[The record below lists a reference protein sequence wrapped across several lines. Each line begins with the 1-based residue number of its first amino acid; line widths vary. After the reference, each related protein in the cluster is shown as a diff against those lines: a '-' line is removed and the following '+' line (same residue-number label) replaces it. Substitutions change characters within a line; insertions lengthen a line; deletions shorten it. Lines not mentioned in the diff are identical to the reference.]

1 MMVKFNMDVDQCIN
15 KYKKLSKK
23 IFKQW
28 HVVGKFS
35 GGFGSV
41 KKFSSKNLR
50 KVLLKHVIQPGLED
64 CEIDIEA
71 LEYRM
76 EDIESHPELM
86 W

>member
-1 MMVKFNMDVDQCIN
+1 MLVKFNMSVGECIK

-28 HVVGKFS
+28 HFFGKFS
-35 GGFGSV
+35 GGFGSI

-50 KVLLKHVIQPGLED
+50 KVLLKHVVEPSLENSKR
-64 CEIDIEA
+64 EA
-71 LEYRM
+71 EAYQM